1 MENRAHAIAAGLFT
15 LLLAIA
21 AGFFVWWLG
30 QNKQDVAYY
39 VLEGRDNVTG
49 LNVQAQV
56 RYRGIRAGRVE
67 SIDIDAKDRRII
79 LVRISLDARYP
90 LTVGTTAKLN
100 TQGVTGLAYVQLE
113 DEGKD
118 SRPLTGKDDDIPR
131 IALSPTLLD
140 TLGAQA
146 GDVVEQVSVLA
157 LRLTKLLD
165 DKNLRNFAHSL
176 ESLAAASESLHSNL
190 NNLPPVIASLQRTFS
205 DANVNKLSAALANLE
220 QTSAVAAPLAQDMR
234 ETMRNVSALTG
245 RLDKLA
251 GDAGGE
257 LTNATLP
264 RANALVQE
272 LATSARQLSRLIDRL
287 DRNPQA
293 LMFGRGAP
301 APGPGETGY
310 VAPGK

>member
-1 MENRAHAIAAGLFT
+1 MENRAHALAAGLFT
-15 LLLAIA
+15 LLLALA
-21 AGFFVWWLG
+21 AGAFVWWLG
-30 QNKQDVAYY
+30 QNKQDVDYY
-39 VLEGRDNVTG
+39 ILEGRENVTG

-67 SIDIDAKDRRII
+67 SIDIDAKDRRLI

-90 LTVGTTAKLN
+90 LTAGITAKLN

-113 DEGKD
+113 DDGKD
-118 SRPLTGKDDDIPR
+118 QRPLLGKDGEIPR

-146 GDVVEQVSVLA
+146 GDIVVQANILA

-165 DKNLRNFAHSL
+165 DKNLHNFAHSL
-176 ESLAAASESLHSNL
+176 ENLAAASASLNNNL
-190 NNLPPVIASLQRTFS
+190 NSLPPVIASLQRTFS
-205 DANVNKLSAALANLE
+205 ETNVNRLSSALASLE
-220 QTSAVAAPLAQDMR
+220 KTAGEAAPLAQEIR
-234 ETMRNVSALTG
+234 ETMRTVASLTG

-272 LATSARQLSRLIDRL
+272 LATSSRQLSRLIETL
-287 DRNPQA
+287 DREPQA
-293 LMFGRGAP
+293 LVFGRAAP
-301 APGPGETGY
+301 APGPGEAGF
-310 VAPGK
+310 VGPRK